1 MNHVAQ
7 AVAAIRKSPAFA
19 LMLDNEPVTVAAL
32 QKDIDAL
39 DRAWDLLDDELE
51 LATKAQDDGEI
62 ARIKTEIA
70 SMEITYIEAWE
81 HLDTLRA
88 AIAADN
94 GLVH

>member
-7 AVAAIRKSPAFA
+7 AVAAIRKSPSFA
-19 LMLDNEPVTVAAL
+19 LLSDEEPVTVASL
-32 QKDIDAL
+32 QWDINAI

-62 ARIKTEIA
+62 YRIKTEIA
-70 SMEITYIEAWE
+70 SMEIAYMEAWE

-94 GLVH
+94 GFFH